1 MSLSKIQGIFFTG
14 PTNPSTFSLVIV
26 HGPSSSHLAIQQELC
41 QEKQFF
47 QVGKF
52 VSVGG
57 GVKFFLVTVWRQS
70 CDKST
75 VKLLTTV
82 AFCDMSTVDISTVYI
97 YTSPHH
103 PLQVCANNNQYYE
116 GEDDAGMM
124 SEAETSSSRTRR
136 GGLPGRE
143 VGKVLS
149 ESS

>member
-1 MSLSKIQGIFFTG
+1 M
-14 PTNPSTFSLVIV
+14 
-26 HGPSSSHLAIQQELC
+26 
-41 QEKQFF
+41 
-47 QVGKF
+47 GKF
-52 VSVGG
+52 VCGRRGG
-57 GVKFFLVTVWRQS
+57 QS

-75 VKLLTTV
+75 VKLSTTV
-82 AFCDMSTVDISTVYI
+82 AFCDILTVNISTDYLSTVYI

>member
-1 MSLSKIQGIFFTG
+1 M
-14 PTNPSTFSLVIV
+14 
-26 HGPSSSHLAIQQELC
+26 
-41 QEKQFF
+41 
-47 QVGKF
+47 GKF
-52 VSVGG
+52 VSERGG
-57 GVKFFLVTVWRQS
+57 FFNFFLVTVWRQS

>member
-1 MSLSKIQGIFFTG
+1 MEFPNGKGNLRLLVWVVVVADSQTRSK
-14 PTNPSTFSLVIV
+14 PN
-26 HGPSSSHLAIQQELC
+26 
-41 QEKQFF
+41 
-47 QVGKF
+47 
-52 VSVGG
+52 
-57 GVKFFLVTVWRQS
+57 WRQS